1 MFKILNDVSRR
12 DALKAIGASA
22 ALTASGTGVLSLDA
36 AQHVH
41 QEAAIQ
47 RAAGPYKPKALNA
60 IEYRSLRRLAEM
72 IIPPDEKSKGAIEAG
87 APEYVDLLCAN
98 NVELKEIYTGGLGW
112 LDREM
117 KKRYGALFADAK
129 PEQQTAMLDLIA
141 YRKNDSSA
149 LAPGIR
155 FFTWARN
162 MVVDAFYT
170 SKIGFDDLGFMGNGA
185 MAEFKVPQEAIEY
198 ALKRSG
204 V

>member
-1 MFKILNDVSRR
+1 MFKILDDVSRR
-12 DALKAIGASA
+12 DALRTIGASA
-22 ALTASGTGVLSLDA
+22 ALTASGTGVLTLDA

-41 QEAAIQ
+41 QEAASQ
-47 RAAGPYKPKALNA
+47 KASGPYKPKALNA
-60 IEYRSLRRLAEM
+60 QEYRSLRRLAEM
-72 IIPPDEKSKGAIEAG
+72 IIPPDAKSKGAIEAG
-87 APEYVDLLCAN
+87 APEYIDLLCAN
-98 NVELKEIYTGGLGW
+98 NGELKEIYTGGLGW

-141 YRKNDSSA
+141 YRKNDSPA

-170 SKIGFDDLGFMGNGA
+170 SKTGFDDLGFMGNGA
-185 MAEFKVPQEAIEY
+185 MAEFKVPQEAMDY

-204 V
+204 L